1 MKTNP
6 IFRATYPLS
15 SGTSKKEK
23 KEMARKEKVTQ
34 AIFERCHKQISSKK
48 KLPKNKVSIQNAA
61 DSPKIFS
68 LKKR

>member
-6 IFRATYPLS
+6 TFRVTYPLP
-15 SGTSKKEK
+15 SGTSKKAK
-23 KEMARKEKVTQ
+23 KNDLRKEKVTQ
-34 AIFERCHKQISSKK
+34 AIFERCHKQIASKK
-48 KLPKNKVSIQNAA
+48 KLPKGKVSIQKAA